1 MPYITPDHT
10 LLPLVVRPRAA
21 RKLLGDCGNE
31 RLYELLN
38 SGAIQSFVDGRA
50 RLISVA
56 SISRYVADRLAG
68 AGTPASAPASTPPH
82 RRGRPPKVQ
91 PNKAVDGGSHGR

>member
-1 MPYITPDHT
+1 MPSIPPDYN

-21 RKLLGDCGNE
+21 RRLLGNCGNE

-56 SISRYVADRLAG
+56 SINRYVADRLAG
-68 AGTPASAPASTPPH
+68 AGGTPASAPAAAPPR
-82 RRGRPPKVQ
+82 RRGRPRKTGGE
-91 PNKAVDGGSHGR
+91 AVLP

>member
-1 MPYITPDHT
+1 MPYVTSDHN

-21 RKLLGDCGNE
+21 RKLLGNCGNE

-56 SISRYVADRLAG
+56 SISRYIANRLAG
-68 AGTPASAPASTPPH
+68 AGTPASAPAGAPPH
-82 RRGRPPKVQ
+82 RRGRPSKVQ
-91 PNKAVDGGSHGR
+91 PSKGASS